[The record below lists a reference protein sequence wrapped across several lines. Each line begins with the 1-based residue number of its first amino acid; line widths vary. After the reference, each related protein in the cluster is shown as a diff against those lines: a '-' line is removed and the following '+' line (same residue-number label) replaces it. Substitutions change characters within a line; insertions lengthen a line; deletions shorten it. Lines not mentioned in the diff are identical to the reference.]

1 MAELNE
7 RMLDFIKEHHSAIV
21 VTVRKD
27 GSSHTARVTAGV
39 VDGKV
44 WISGT
49 QTRVRTKHVRANP
62 QGSLAV
68 FADDG
73 RWLGIE
79 ARIKIIE
86 DPDVPQKLLA
96 LQRSS
101 GREPEDVDA
110 FVQTMVEQ
118 QRLIFEFEPTRVY
131 GRYE

>member
-1 MAELNE
+1 
-7 RMLDFIKEHHSAIV
+7 
-21 VTVRKD
+21 
-27 GSSHTARVTAGV
+27 
-39 VDGKV
+39 V

-96 LQRSS
+96 LQRAS

-110 FVQTMVEQ
+110 FVRTMVEQ